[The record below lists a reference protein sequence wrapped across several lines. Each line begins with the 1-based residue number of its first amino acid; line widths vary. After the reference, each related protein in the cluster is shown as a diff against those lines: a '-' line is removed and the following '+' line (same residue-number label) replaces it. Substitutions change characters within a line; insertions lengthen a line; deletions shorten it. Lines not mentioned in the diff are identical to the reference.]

1 MRTTE
6 MDAGSVAEATDPHPS
21 HRRQRSA
28 LALIATLMATLLVVA
43 GCSSSTGSSST
54 KTLKVGIAS
63 LSTSDA
69 LDPAKAS
76 TAGGYA
82 IARQVFDTL
91 VEYGTD
97 GKVTDRLAKSLKAG
111 KTADTW
117 TLVLNDA
124 EWSNG
129 KPVTADDVIYSFT
142 RIFDKKLPPASS
154 LPYLNDKG
162 LTKINDKTVEFHLD
176 YPTVVFP
183 DALTSPTM
191 AIVPVGFDPKK
202 PIGSGPFILS
212 KNDPGTRISF
222 TANPNYFAKGQPGVD
237 SLELVSFPDSTA
249 MTNALVGGQI
259 DVASSIDPSLVPVVK
274 AAGSAYKVYDYPTTG
289 TLTWQMNV
297 TQKPFD
303 NPLVREAL
311 RLAVD
316 RPQLIKQVYSGYAKI
331 GNDIFEPTDPGY
343 NSDLPQRKQDIATA
357 KALLAQAGYPNG
369 VDVDLTAAPIQSTAD
384 RQNEVFVQQVAAAG
398 FRVTFHKVDEA
409 TYYGDAYG
417 TYPLSLSFWGQLSIF
432 DQAAFTIVN
441 NAPYNATKW
450 QDDEYNA
457 LYEKAV
463 RTVDDRTRIDLEH
476 QMQKIEYDRGSYIVA
491 LFVDSVSAYSA
502 KVTGYKPYP
511 NSDGPSGYNFK
522 DLSFR
527 S

>member
-1 MRTTE
+1 MRTTHPE
-6 MDAGSVAEATDPHPS
+6 AGSVAEATTPLPQ
-21 HRRQRSA
+21 RRRLRRGVA
-28 LALIATLMATLLVVA
+28 VLAGVTATLLLVA
-43 GCSSSTGSSST
+43 GCASTSASST
-54 KTLKVGIAS
+54 KSLKVGIAS

-91 VEYGTD
+91 VEYGTN
-97 GKVTDRLAKSLKAG
+97 GKVTNRLAKSLTAG
-111 KTADTW
+111 KSADKW

-124 EWSNG
+124 DWSNG
-129 KPVTADDVIYSFT
+129 KPVTADDVIYSFK
-142 RIFDKKLPPASS
+142 RVFDKKLPPASS
-154 LPYLNDKG
+154 LPYLDDSG
-162 LTKINDKTVEFHLD
+162 LKKIDDKTVEFDLS

-191 AIVPVGFDPKK
+191 AIVPVGFNPKK
-202 PIGSGPFILS
+202 PIGSGPFVLA
-212 KNDPGTRISF
+212 KNDPGTRLDF
-222 TANPNYFAKGQPGVD
+222 TANTHYFKKGQPGVD
-237 SLELVSFPDSTA
+237 KLSLVSFPDSTA
-249 MTNALVGGQI
+249 LTNALVGGQI
-259 DVASSIDPSLVPVVK
+259 DVASSIDPSQVPVVK
-274 AAGSAYKVYDYPTTG
+274 AAGSAYKVFDYPTTG

-297 TQKPFD
+297 KQKPFD
-303 NPLVREAL
+303 NPLVRQAL

-316 RPQLIKQVYSGYAKI
+316 RPQLIKQVFSGYAKI

-343 NSDLPQRKQDIATA
+343 TTLPQRKQDIAKA
-357 KALLAQAGYPNG
+357 KDLLAQAGYPNG

-384 RQNEVFVQQVAAAG
+384 RLNEVFVQQVAAAG

-441 NAPYNATKW
+441 DAPYNATKF
-450 QDDEYNA
+450 QDDEYNS

-463 RTVDDRTRIDLEH
+463 RTVDDSARIALVH
-476 QMQKIEYDRGSYIVA
+476 KMQTIEYDRGSYIVA
-491 LFVDSVSAYSA
+491 VFVDSVSAYSS

-522 DLSFR
+522 DLSFT